1 MSVSQEW
8 FDKQSRE
15 LVHLE
20 SILEM
25 LGWDQST
32 TMPSSGAGPR
42 AQQSASLAA
51 LYHQRLTR
59 PRWSEVLDELESREQ
74 DEWTE
79 AAVREMRRK
88 YDRATRIPEA
98 LVREL
103 AETISLGYEAWVAA
117 RKESDF
123 EAFRPW
129 LERILRLKR
138 QEAACLATGD
148 CLYDALLDDYEPG
161 MTTRQLDPVFSRL
174 RPQLTRLLGRIQEA
188 SHQPPAELLT
198 GRYPRTAQEAFG
210 RSVLSAIGFDWKAGR
225 LDVSPHPFCCGF
237 SPQDVRITTRYGED
251 SFVSS
256 FFGIVH
262 EGGHALYE
270 QGLGGERYGSPACQS
285 ISLGIHESQSRL
297 WENQVARS
305 RPFWEYWYPKL
316 RETFPGQLDTV
327 PLASFLRGVNRVEAS
342 LIRVEADEVT
352 YGLHIIL
359 RYELEKALLDQDLPV
374 SDLEGIW
381 VERMREYLGV
391 VPGNAADGVLQDTHW
406 SCGLVGYFPTYL
418 LGNLYAAQIYALAR
432 QILPDLD
439 TQFSTGRF
447 LPLREWLREQ
457 IHCKGRTRTAGELIL
472 EISGEPLDSRYLLN
486 YLEEKFSRLY
496 QLNG

>member
-1 MSVSQEW
+1 MSASQEW

-15 LVHLE
+15 LVHLA

-25 LGWDQST
+25 LGWDQET
-32 TMPSSGAGPR
+32 TMPSSGAGAR

-74 DEWTE
+74 DEWTG

-98 LVREL
+98 LVREM
-103 AETISLGYEAWVAA
+103 AETASLGYEAWVAA

-123 EAFRPW
+123 EGFRPW

-161 MTTRQLDPVFSRL
+161 MTTRRLDPVFSRL
-174 RPQLTRLLGRIQEA
+174 RPQLTQLLGRIQEA

-198 GRYPRTAQEAFG
+198 GHYPRSAQEAFG
-210 RSVLSAIGFDWKAGR
+210 RSVLATIGFDWKAGR

-251 SFVSS
+251 NFVSS

-270 QGLGGERYGSPACQS
+270 QGLGGDRYGSAACQS

-305 RPFWEYWYPKL
+305 RPFWEYWYPRL
-316 RETFPGQLDTV
+316 RKTFPGQLDTV
-327 PLASFLRGVNRVEAS
+327 PLESFLRGVNRVEAS

-381 VERMREYLGV
+381 VERMRDYLGV

-406 SCGLVGYFPTYL
+406 SHGLVGYFPTYL
-418 LGNLYAAQIYALAR
+418 LGNLYAAQIYARAR
-432 QILPDLD
+432 QIFPGLD
-439 TQFSTGRF
+439 TQFSAGQY

-457 IHCKGRTRTAGELIL
+457 IHRKGRTRTAGELIM
-472 EISGEPLDSRYLLN
+472 EISGEPLDSRYLLS

-496 QLNG
+496 QLSG

>member
-1 MSVSQEW
+1 MSASQKW
-8 FDKQSRE
+8 FDEQSRE

-20 SILEM
+20 SIMSM
-25 LGWDQST
+25 LGWDQET

-42 AQQSASLAA
+42 ARQGASLAA

-59 PRWSEVLDELESREQ
+59 PRWSEVLGELESTEL
-74 DEWTE
+74 DEWTG

-88 YDRATRIPEA
+88 YGRATRLPEA

-103 AETISLGYEAWVAA
+103 AETVSLGYEAWVAA

-123 EAFRPW
+123 ESFRPW
-129 LERILRLKR
+129 LERILGLKR

-161 MTTRQLDPVFSRL
+161 MTTRQLDPLFSLL
-174 RPQLTRLLGRIQEA
+174 RPELTRLLGNIQEA
-188 SHQPPAELLT
+188 AHQPPAELLT
-198 GRYPRTAQEAFG
+198 GHYPRSAQEAFG
-210 RSVLSAIGFDWKAGR
+210 RSVLTAIGFDWKAGR
-225 LDVSPHPFCCGF
+225 LDVSPHPFCSGF
-237 SPQDVRITTRYGED
+237 SPLDVRITTRYGED

-305 RPFWEYWYPKL
+305 LPFWEYWYPGL
-316 RETFPGQLDTV
+316 RKSFPGQLDSV
-327 PLASFLRGVNRVEAS
+327 PLESFLRGVNRVEAS

-359 RYELEKALLDQDLPV
+359 RYELEKALLDEDLPV

-381 VERMREYLGV
+381 VERMREYLGI
-391 VPGNAADGVLQDTHW
+391 VPDNAADGVLQDTHW
-406 SCGLVGYFPTYL
+406 SQGLVGYFPTYL
-418 LGNLYAAQIYALAR
+418 LGNLYASQIFASAR
-432 QILPDLD
+432 RRFPDLD
-439 TQFSTGRF
+439 SQFSAGKYV
-447 LPLREWLREQ
+447 PLREWLREQ
-457 IHCKGRTRTAGELIL
+457 IHSKGRTRTAGELIS

-486 YLEEKFSRLY
+486 YLEGKFSRLY
-496 QLNG
+496 RLDG